1 MLQFLKKQVNLLL
14 TAIMFF
20 TRIPV
25 KAPYNQELLNKCNR
39 YFPIVGLLVGGFGAF
54 AFYLSSFLFPV
65 QVSVV
70 ISMISTIWLTGAF
83 HEDGLCDVCDALGGG
98 WTKEKI
104 LDIMKDSR
112 VGAYGAI
119 GIILT
124 LLLKFSILSSLPE
137 ALIPISII
145 VGHIISRSV
154 AVTTMASLIYVRE
167 DELSKSKPIT
177 KNIQTKDWIIA
188 LTTGVLSILLFQDI
202 IFFIL
207 IPVLFVVKIA
217 LERWFKKWIGGY
229 TGDCLGTVQQVSE
242 IVTLLTILAI
252 LNTSKEII
260 SCLN

>member
-1 MLQFLKKQVNLLL
+1 MLQFFKKQINLLL

-25 KAPYNQELLNKCNR
+25 KAPYHQALLNKCNR
-39 YFPIVGLLVGGFGAF
+39 YFPLVGILVGGFGAVT
-54 AFYLSSFLFPV
+54 FYLSSYLFPI

-98 WTKEKI
+98 WTKERI

-124 LLLKFSILSSLPE
+124 LLLKFSTLSNLPITF
-137 ALIPISII
+137 IPISII
-145 VGHIISRSV
+145 VSHIVSRST
-154 AVTTMASLIYVRE
+154 AVTTMASLVYIRE

-177 KNIQTKDWIIA
+177 KNIQTKDWLIA
-188 LTTGVLSILLFQDI
+188 LLTGISSILLLQST

-207 IPVLFVVKIA
+207 IPILFMVKM
-217 LERWFKKWIGGY
+217 LLDRWFKKWIGGY

-242 IVTLLTILAI
+242 IVSLLTILALI
-252 LNTSKEII
+252 NSTQI
-260 SCLN
+260 